1 MEERYFYTPSEL
13 IYKDKVIIEGEE
25 YFHLCKVLRKKKGDV
40 VHVVDGKGNDYV
52 VKIEKVEDNKA
63 HGIILEK
70 LEKSNETEKFFALGI
85 SVLKNRDKMDI
96 IFEKGTELGLKGFYT
111 IISER
116 TIPNPKGFKIDRW
129 KKIVL
134 NAMKQSRR
142 SILPYINGPISLKE
156 FFKEAKDFDVKI
168 LLDEE
173 GENSFE
179 NIGEG
184 NKFLIAVGPE
194 GSFTKEEKEGFEKE
208 GFLRVKMGKRIMKSE
223 TASLIGVGI
232 LMFLKKEI

>member
-1 MEERYFYTPSEL
+1 MEERYFYVPPDL
-13 IYKDKVIIEGEE
+13 IYKNRVIIEGDE
-25 YFHLCKVLRKKKGDV
+25 YLHLHKVLRKKKDDI

-52 VKIEKVEDNKA
+52 VKIEKIEDSKA

-70 LEKSNETEKFFALGI
+70 LEKPNETKNFFALGI
-85 SVLKNRDKMDI
+85 SVLKNEDKMDI
-96 IFEKGTELGLKGFYT
+96 IFEKGTELGIRGFYP

-116 TIPNPKGFKIDRW
+116 TIPNPKGLKIDRW
-129 KKIVL
+129 RKIVL

-156 FFKEAKDFDVKI
+156 FFEEAKDFDIKI

-173 GENSFE
+173 GENSFHE
-179 NIGEG
+179 IGEG

-194 GSFTKEEKEGFEKE
+194 GSFTKEEKGEFEKE

-223 TASLIGVGI
+223 TASLIGLGI

>member
-1 MEERYFYTPSEL
+1 MEERYFYVPSDL

-25 YFHLCKVLRKKKGDV
+25 YFHLCKVLRRKEGDI
-40 VHVVDGKGNDYV
+40 VHVVDGKGNDYI
-52 VKIEKVEDNKA
+52 VKIEKIEDNKA
-63 HGIILEK
+63 HGVILEK
-70 LEKSNETEKFFALGI
+70 LERPNETKYFFALGI
-85 SVLKNRDKMDI
+85 GILKKDKMDI
-96 IFEKGTELGLKGFYT
+96 IFEKGTELGVSSFYP

-129 KKIVL
+129 RKIVL

-142 SILPYINGPISLKE
+142 SILPYINEPIPLKE
-156 FFKEAKDFDVKI
+156 FFKEVRDFDVKI

-179 NIGEG
+179 KIGEG
-184 NKFLIAVGPE
+184 NKFLMVVGPE
-194 GSFTKEEKEGFEKE
+194 GSFTKEEKEEFEKE